1 VKLGVPS
8 DEFEQREKE
17 KGTKAKEKGLHFIV
31 PVSLSLLHF
40 PFKIS

>member
-17 KGTKAKEKGLHFIV
+17 KGTKAKEKG
-31 PVSLSLLHF
+31 
-40 PFKIS
+40 